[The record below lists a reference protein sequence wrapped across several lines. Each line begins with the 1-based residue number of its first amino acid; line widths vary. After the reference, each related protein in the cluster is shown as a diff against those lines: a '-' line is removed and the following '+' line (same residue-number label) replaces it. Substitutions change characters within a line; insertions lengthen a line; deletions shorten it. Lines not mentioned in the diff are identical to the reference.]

1 MKFREL
7 PSVDKVLSNNNIKLL
22 LDKYSR
28 DWITSIIRV
37 VLQEARIDISNGLKP
52 RTLEQIVQ
60 SITEKV
66 IDLVCVGPMKV
77 INATGVIIHTNLGR
91 SPLSKDALD
100 AMVNSGEGYSDLEFD
115 IERGKRGSRD
125 RHSLDLLKYL
135 TGAESG
141 LIVNNNAAAMLLGL
155 TVFAAGKNVV
165 ISRSESVEIGGGF
178 RVPDVIEQSGVKIKE
193 VGTTNRTF
201 IKDYERGIDEQ
212 TVAIVKIHPSN
223 FKVMGFTSSPDLS
236 ELVEFA
242 HKRELLV
249 MHDIGSGCLFDVT
262 RFGLAYEPLPIDSV
276 KAGVDLV
283 FFSGDKLLGGPQSGI
298 IVGKKNLINSMA
310 SHPMARALRMD
321 KTRLAA
327 LHATLNHYIKGD
339 ALEKIPIWRMITATG
354 IDIKKRAMR
363 WKNII
368 GDIATV
374 KSAYSTIGGGSLP
387 GETLETW
394 VVAIN
399 CSGFKGGA
407 EALSYRL
414 RIQDPSVLARIEQE
428 QILLDP
434 RTVDKDEEDVLISAV
449 KDVTNG

>member
-7 PSVDKVLSNNNIKLL
+7 PSVDKILLNNDIKPLL
-22 LDKYSR
+22 EQYSR
-28 DWITSIIRV
+28 AWVTSIIRV
-37 VLQEARIDISNGLKP
+37 VLQAARLDISNGSEPL
-52 RTLEQIVQ
+52 TLDQIVQ
-60 SITEKV
+60 LVYEKC
-66 IDLVCVGPMKV
+66 IELVCVRPMKV
-77 INATGVIIHTNLGR
+77 INTTGVIIHTNLGR
-91 SPLSKDALD
+91 SPLSQDALD
-100 AMVNSGEGYSDLEFD
+100 AMESSGKGYGDLEFD
-115 IERGKRGSRD
+115 IKEGKRGSRD
-125 RHSLDLLKYL
+125 TYILDLLKYL

-155 TVFAAGKNVV
+155 TVFAQGKNVV

-178 RVPDVIEQSGVKIKE
+178 RVPDVIEQSGVRIKE

-201 IKDYERGIDEQ
+201 IKDYENAIDEQ

-223 FKVMGFTSSPDLS
+223 FKVMGFTASPDLP

-249 MHDIGSGCLFDVT
+249 MHDIGSGCLLDVT

-283 FFSGDKLLGGPQSGI
+283 FFSGDKLLGGPQAGI
-298 IVGKKNLINSMA
+298 IVGKKSLINRMA

-339 ALEKIPIWRMITATG
+339 VLEKIPIWRMITATS
-354 IDIKKRAMR
+354 IDIKNRAIR

-368 GDIATV
+368 GDVATV

-407 EALSYRL
+407 EAMSCLL
-414 RIQDPSVLARIEQE
+414 RRQDPPILARIEQE

-434 RTVDKDEEDVLISAV
+434 RTVDKHEEDTLISV
-449 KDVTNG
+449 IKDVING